1 MNAIFSLFRHSIEV
15 PCTVE
20 IEKTAEFM
28 FAHAVPEGVDIRPG
42 DSVIVHGAPTEI
54 AFGDHLT
61 VQCRATVVQAGWLER
76 TWTRWAGV
84 FEITELYEVGFMPK
98 EAMPS

>member
-1 MNAIFSLFRHSIEV
+1 MNLLFAPFRRTVEV

-28 FAHAVPEGVDIRPG
+28 FAHAIPDGVAIRPG
-42 DSVIVHGAPTEI
+42 DSVIVHDAPTEI
-54 AFGDHLT
+54 PFGEKLV

-76 TWTRWAGV
+76 TWTEWTGV
-84 FEITELYEVGFMPK
+84 FGITELYEVGFLPK
-98 EAMPS
+98 EELQ